1 MIKSLSLPKA
11 AKEELGI
18 PDDAGQHIFSAGGP
32 STGNLGQV
40 VPTEPATS
48 QADER
53 KETTQMSQP

>member
-53 KETTQMSQP
+53 KETT